1 MPIGE
6 NLVPSHNDI
15 SAQLAAKLC
24 NVRFSDFPASTV
36 HKAKLHILDTL
47 GAALAGSASA
57 ETQIAWR
64 ALGLQMD
71 KGSAAAW
78 GMPFDLSPRSASFI
92 NGISAHALELD
103 DSGGCDH
110 SGAVMV
116 PAAFAILPRLE
127 GPVSGSRL
135 LTAILM
141 GYEVGRRVLEAV
153 GGYEVHNNLGWH
165 STGTCGVFGAAAA
178 TGLLLNLDAPQL
190 EQALGIA
197 CSFSGGTWGFIH
209 DGSQTKKLHPGR
221 AAEGGLTAALLAE
234 SGFTGPTGIFDP
246 DAWGSFFKTFSP
258 GRSDSARLVESFGEN
273 WRLDRC
279 SIKPYATCRGTH
291 SAIDAIRQLR
301 SAHQFQPDQ
310 ITAIEVKMSRFQFN
324 MCGGKAIASRAQAQM
339 SLPYAIAAELQ
350 FGKVGPAEIEPA
362 AWTSLQTA
370 EWLGRISVH
379 SDDRM
384 ADDDEPVVAVMISGD
399 LCFTTTVPF
408 PYGSPANPLPD
419 DQLIA
424 KFYDLAGAILP
435 PQRLNMIAEVIL
447 ELEKF
452 SDVRSIPALL
462 KSISTPSQENAAI
475 L

>member
-1 MPIGE
+1 MPISE
-6 NLVPSHNDI
+6 NIVPPVDSV
-15 SAQLAAKLC
+15 SAQLAEKLC
-24 NVRFSDFPASTV
+24 HVRFSDFPAPTV

-47 GAALAGSASA
+47 GAALAGSTSA
-57 ETQIAWR
+57 ETQSAWH

-71 KGSAAAW
+71 KGQSAAW
-78 GMPFDLSPRSASFI
+78 GMPFDLNPRSASFI
-92 NGISAHALELD
+92 NGVSAHALELD

-110 SGAVMV
+110 SGAVVV
-116 PAAFAILPRLE
+116 PAAFAILPQLKN
-127 GPVSGSRL
+127 PISGHQL

-178 TGLLLNLDAPQL
+178 TGLLLGLDAPRL

-234 SGFTGPTGIFDP
+234 SGFTGPAKVFDP
-246 DAWGSFFKTFSP
+246 NAWGSFFKTFSP
-258 GRSDSARLVESFGEN
+258 KQSDPTRLIEGFGES

-291 SAIDAIRQLR
+291 SAVDAIRQLR
-301 SAHQFQPDQ
+301 SAHQIRPEQ
-310 ITAIEVKMSRFQFN
+310 IIAIDVQMSRFQFD
-324 MCGGKAIASRAQAQM
+324 MCGGKTISSRAQAQM

-350 FGKVGPAEIEPA
+350 FGKVGVSEIEPA
-362 AWTSLQTA
+362 AWTSPRIA
-370 EWLGRISVH
+370 EWLSRVSVH
-379 SDDRM
+379 IDNHM
-384 ADDDEPVVAVMISGD
+384 ADADEPVITIATSGD
-399 LCFTTTVPF
+399 HRHTATVPF
-408 PYGSPANPLPD
+408 PYGSPKNPLPD

-424 KFYDLAGAILP
+424 KFHDLSGGILLS
-435 PQRLNMIAEVIL
+435 QRRNEIVETVLRLEVV
-447 ELEKF
+447 
-452 SDVRSIPALL
+452 SDARTLPTLL
-462 KSISTPSQENAAI
+462 KTRA
-475 L
+475 

>member
-1 MPIGE
+1 MSSMPISE
-6 NLVPSHNDI
+6 NTVSCVNGV
-15 SAQLAAKLC
+15 SAQLAEKLC
-24 NVRFSDFPASTV
+24 SARFSDFPVSTI

-47 GAALAGSASA
+47 GAALAGSTSA

-71 KGSAAAW
+71 RGNSAAW
-78 GMPFDLSPRSASFI
+78 GMPFNLTPRSASFI
-92 NGISAHALELD
+92 NGVSAHALELD

-110 SGAVMV
+110 SGAVVV
-116 PAAFAILPRLE
+116 PAALAILPQLE
-127 GPVSGSRL
+127 CPISGQQL

-153 GGYEVHNNLGWH
+153 GGYEAHNNLGWH

-178 TGLLLNLDAPQL
+178 TGLLMGLDAPRL

-221 AAEGGLTAALLAE
+221 AAEGGLTAALLAAN
-234 SGFTGPTGIFDP
+234 GFTGPTKIFDP

-258 GRSDSARLVESFGEN
+258 EQSDPPRLIEGFGEN

-301 SAHQFQPDQ
+301 SAHQFRPEQ
-310 ITAIEVKMSRFQFN
+310 IAAIEVEMSRFQFD
-324 MCGGKAIASRAQAQM
+324 MCGGMTISSRAQAQM

-350 FGKVGPAEIEPA
+350 FGKVGVAEIEPA
-362 AWTSLQTA
+362 AWTSPRIA
-370 EWLGRISVH
+370 EWLSRISVH
-379 SDDRM
+379 IDDRM
-384 ADDDEPVVAVMISGD
+384 ADEDEPVITVAISHGHRH
-399 LCFTTTVPF
+399 TMTVPF

-424 KFYDLAGAILP
+424 KFYDLSNAILP
-435 PQRLNMIAEVIL
+435 SQRLDEIAEAIL
-447 ELEKF
+447 NLERA
-452 SDVRSIPALL
+452 SDVRTLPALL
-462 KSISTPSQENAAI
+462 KATAQGAT
-475 L
+475 